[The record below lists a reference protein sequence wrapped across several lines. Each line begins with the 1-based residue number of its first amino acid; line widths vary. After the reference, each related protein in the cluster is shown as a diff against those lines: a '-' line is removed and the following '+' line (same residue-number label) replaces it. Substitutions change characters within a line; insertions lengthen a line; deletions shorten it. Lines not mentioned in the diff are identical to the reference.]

1 VDAHSL
7 YLESLAELGAPGAV
21 MVVIALGALLVAA
34 LAAPFRQVEVR
45 ARGAAVGC
53 AAAFAVFCVSAGV
66 DWMWEST
73 AVASLAIVLGTA
85 AAAGPSLP
93 RPRRRRTVRMGL
105 TALALVA
112 LLAQLP
118 VLVGASEIRSSQAAV
133 ARGALV
139 EALADADAAVE
150 AVPWAATAPLQRG
163 LVLERVGQLAQAER
177 ATAQAIRNER
187 DNWELWLILG
197 RVRAERGRL
206 VAALAAVR
214 EARRLNP
221 RSPLFARGVARRLA
235 GAGG

>member
-1 VDAHSL
+1 
-7 YLESLAELGAPGAV
+7 
-21 MVVIALGALLVAA
+21 
-34 LAAPFRQVEVR
+34 
-45 ARGAAVGC
+45 
-53 AAAFAVFCVSAGV
+53 
-66 DWMWEST
+66 
-73 AVASLAIVLGTA
+73 
-85 AAAGPSLP
+85 
-93 RPRRRRTVRMGL
+93 
-105 TALALVA
+105 
-112 LLAQLP
+112 
-118 VLVGASEIRSSQAAV
+118 
-133 ARGALV
+133 
-139 EALADADAAVE
+139 
-150 AVPWAATAPLQRG
+150 